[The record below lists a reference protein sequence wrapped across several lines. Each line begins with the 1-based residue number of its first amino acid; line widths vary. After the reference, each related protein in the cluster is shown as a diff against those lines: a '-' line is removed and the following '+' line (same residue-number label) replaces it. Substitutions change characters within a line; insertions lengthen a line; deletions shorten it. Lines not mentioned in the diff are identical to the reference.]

1 MWDTR
6 SHQSADDSQ
15 FIFSLGKQ
23 LSFRG
28 AGLRC
33 FPFEVLIPTNKQ
45 RCALARADSG
55 GRYYT
60 GCPSNHDTIFVPVIL
75 PERIDGKNRTRL
87 VYATFCFRGN
97 RFSYTSSIF
106 ELVV

>member
-28 AGLRC
+28 AGLRY

-45 RCALARADSG
+45 RCALARANG
-55 GRYYT
+55 GERYYT
-60 GCPSNHDTIFVPVIL
+60 GCPSNHDTIFVPAIL
-75 PERIDGKNRTRL
+75 PEINGRNRMRC

-97 RFSYTSSIF
+97 RFSYTSSIL

>member
-28 AGLRC
+28 AGLRY

-60 GCPSNHDTIFVPVIL
+60 GCSSNHDTIFVPVIL
-75 PERIDGKNRTRL
+75 PERIDGRNRTRL

-97 RFSYTSSIF
+97 RFSYTSSIL
-106 ELVV
+106 ELAV